1 MQGAQVRFQVG
12 ELRSCMPHGV
22 AKMNRDLI
30 EKKKKNNQK
39 IFFTEME
46 VSIIVTKG
54 WEKGWRGSISG
65 REFQFGDDE
74 QALEMGG
81 GDVCTAP

>member
-30 EKKKKNNQK
+30 EKKKKD
-39 IFFTEME
+39 FFYRDGSKHNSYQGLGEGME
-46 VSIIVTKG
+46 RQYLRETVSVWG
-54 WEKGWRGSISG
+54 
-65 REFQFGDDE
+65 Q
-74 QALEMGG
+74 
-81 GDVCTAP
+81 